1 MFYMRN
7 VLICWLMFVVV
18 NSSVCLVFVFFIYK
32 KCGNACV
39 VQNLFVP
46 LHDFCIMLTIYLFVS
61 KRLRIDFKEI
71 KLQNK

>member
-7 VLICWLMFVVV
+7 VLICWLMFIVM

-46 LHDFCIMLTIYLFVS
+46 LHDFCIMLAMYMFASGHPRVDECSGCNI
-61 KRLRIDFKEI
+61 
-71 KLQNK
+71 